1 MKGVIAAAGKGSR
14 LFPLTESVSKH
25 LLPVFNKPLIYY
37 PITNLIA
44 SGINEICIITNHEE
58 MKLYKKLLGTGSQ
71 FTSFLNFKISYFLRL
86 RHLNSFS
93 YFSQI

>member
-25 LLPVFNKPLIYY
+25 LLPVYNKPLIYY

-44 SGINEICIITNHEE
+44 SGINEICIITNPDEL
-58 MKLYKKLLGTGSQ
+58 KLYKKLLGTGSQ
-71 FTSFLNFKISYFLRL
+71 LGCKFE
-86 RHLNSFS
+86 
-93 YFSQI
+93 